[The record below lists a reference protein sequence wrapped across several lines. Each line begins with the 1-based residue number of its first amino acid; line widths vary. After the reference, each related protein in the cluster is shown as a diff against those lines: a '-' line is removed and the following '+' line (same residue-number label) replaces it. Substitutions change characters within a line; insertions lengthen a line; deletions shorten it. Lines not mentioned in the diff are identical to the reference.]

1 MYVQFTSC
9 VNSCVNGE
17 TYNFRNVGNCYITL
31 HSWKKWIII
40 LPSLFFI
47 NVDCS
52 LTVIGLCLV
61 LCVTMEKR
69 LPCFC
74 HFLFIVF
81 SIVTLTTGFC
91 MLQKSKQHPFLV
103 ISDYFHKI
111 FNEIWIKN
119 TEMSGQKD

>member
-1 MYVQFTSC
+1 MYVQFT
-9 VNSCVNGE
+9 SCVNGE

-91 MLQKSKQHPFLV
+91 MLQSQNNIHFLV